1 VTAAA
6 QRVARWWSRF
16 LGQGEPRSQLPPDLA
31 RRLARLQLAAGRRVA
46 APWAGA
52 YRSAFRGTGL
62 EFAGVREYAPGD
74 DSRAVDWRVA
84 ARTGRLAVRL
94 YREERDR
101 TVLFVVD
108 AGAAMEAGS
117 GDRTL
122 RDLAAEAVATIGA
135 AAVTSGD
142 RVGLL
147 VWADRRLA
155 LQPPRRRPE
164 ALLAVART
172 LLGLPPGSGDFDA
185 AGALRE
191 ARRVLRRR
199 GVLVLVSPLLGEPP
213 RRELAAVALR
223 HDLVVVRVWDP
234 EAGRGTSRA
243 VVPARGAGVLGAAAP
258 PPPLPSPGSLEGL
271 PLTAISLEPA
281 SHVPLSIAAAFAR
294 RAEAGRA

>member
-1 VTAAA
+1 MTAIAP
-6 QRVARWWSRF
+6 RVARWWRRF
-16 LGQGEPRSQLPPDLA
+16 LGQGEPRATLPSNLA
-31 RRLARLQLAAGRRVA
+31 RTLARLQLAAGHRVA
-46 APWAGA
+46 APWTGA

-135 AAVTSGD
+135 AAVASGD

-147 VWADRRLA
+147 VWADRRVA
-155 LQPPRRRPE
+155 LQPPSRRPD
-164 ALLAVART
+164 ALLAIART
-172 LLGLPPGSGDFDA
+172 LLTLPPGARDFDT
-185 AGALRE
+185 AGALGE
-191 ARRVLRRR
+191 ARRVLCRR
-199 GVLVLVSPLLGEPP
+199 GVLVLVSPLLADPP
-213 RRELAAVALR
+213 RGELVAAALR

-234 EAGRGTSRA
+234 DAGRGTSRA
-243 VVPARGAGVLGAAAP
+243 AVPARGAGALGTAVAP
-258 PPPLPSPGSLEGL
+258 PFPSPNLLEGL

-294 RAEAGRA
+294 RAEAKRA